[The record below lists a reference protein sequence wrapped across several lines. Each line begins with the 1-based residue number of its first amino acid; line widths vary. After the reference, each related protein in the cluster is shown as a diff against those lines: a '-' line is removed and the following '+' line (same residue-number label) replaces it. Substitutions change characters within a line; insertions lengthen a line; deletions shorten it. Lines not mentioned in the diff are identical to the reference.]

1 MSESVVR
8 AVGGPWEPEVTHC
21 CVCGGPLLLR
31 GRPLTARPRVWFLGR
46 QGFPDDL
53 AYDHDGGCAAAAV
66 PAGVLIGMSR
76 EQALAEAARRSAS
89 PGDGDGGTRD
99 GGTGDGN
106 AGGGGG

>member
-31 GRPLTARPRVWFLGR
+31 GRPLTVRPRVWSLRRRDFL
-46 QGFPDDL
+46 DDL

-66 PAGVLIGMSR
+66 PAAVLVGMNR
-76 EQALAEAARRSAS
+76 EQALTEAARRAAS
-89 PGDGDGGTRD
+89 PEEGESGREGGDG
-99 GGTGDGN
+99 
-106 AGGGGG
+106 